1 MDRRGEAA
9 RRGCTDGRP
18 GVGGRSA
25 PTLGGGE
32 SAQEGRESGALPR
45 APLRA
50 AGVAGAA
57 AAGADAHAGHGSAG
71 RVACGH
77 RAGIVINSRPI
88 LFNGSMGSDPSS
100 PRSARRRCV
109 RGASVR
115 PRPHAPLASTVYLE
129 PIPPSADVAVQC
141 ALAPLASPPQQQ
153 QQQQQ
158 QRHSRTSSGSGSGE
172 PNAWARRRGG
182 QKEPLH
188 PSHLCL
194 PSAPHAATNSLRQA
208 RGKQSCASA
217 GSAALRGAAG
227 EWAFPAALQL
237 HSGVATSC
245 PPLHPLTRF
254 PSRPSRSLSS
264 DPAVPLASHNHS
276 MVDPPSAA
284 ATRRFWPSV
293 ARAR

>member
-9 RRGCTDGRP
+9 RKGCTDGRP
-18 GVGGRSA
+18 GVGGRRA

-88 LFNGSMGSDPSS
+88 LFNGSMGSDPRS
-100 PRSARRRCV
+100 PRSACRRCV

-115 PRPHAPLASTVYLE
+115 PRPHAPPASTVYLE

-141 ALAPLASPPQQQ
+141 ALAPLASPPQ

-194 PSAPHAATNSLRQA
+194 PSAPHAATHSLRQA
-208 RGKQSCASA
+208 RGKQPCASA

-227 EWAFPAALQL
+227 ERASPAA
-237 HSGVATSC
+237 TSSFNF
-245 PPLHPLTRF
+245 TRAWRLPALLF
-254 PSRPSRSLSS
+254 IRS
-264 DPAVPLASHNHS
+264 PASPLARLDLCHRT
-276 MVDPPSAA
+276 PRLLW
-284 ATRRFWPSV
+284 RRTTI
-293 ARAR
+293 R